1 VAGPHSITFKSG
13 LLALFSMV
21 LHFYPLLLMLNAY
34 NILDDCLDFYHV
46 FVGDFDNDEYTRELF
61 LSRYVTIFF
70 TLDNQDDRSFL
81 LKNKNDFLV
90 IYFTSTF

>member
-1 VAGPHSITFKSG
+1 
-13 LLALFSMV
+13 
-21 LHFYPLLLMLNAY
+21 MLNAY
-34 NILDDCLDFYHV
+34 NILDDCLDFYNV

>member
-1 VAGPHSITFKSG
+1 MI
-13 LLALFSMV
+13 
-21 LHFYPLLLMLNAY
+21 LHFYSLLLMLNAY
-34 NILDDCLDFYHV
+34 NIPDDRLNFYYV
-46 FVGDFDNDEYTRELF
+46 FVGDFDNNEYTQELF